1 MSVPLLVTS
10 SEAVFQNKGGDRL
23 VGFRLNQAPPGMLAL
38 EKLDRS
44 KWKPKTASV
53 VGMDGSPEKAPS
65 SHFWGLPWEQTQR
78 QEHVES
84 VTPLARVRTTGVW
97 GKKAFKLSL

>member
-1 MSVPLLVTS
+1 MQTVFCIYRLAVLKYFNEIC
-10 SEAVFQNKGGDRL
+10 EAFPQKQHTKVYIQFQS
-23 VGFRLNQAPPGMLAL
+23 PSM
-38 EKLDRS
+38 DRS

-84 VTPLARVRTTGVW
+84 VTPQARVRMTGVW